1 MNTQTKQTGV
11 TIVEL
16 MIALVI
22 GSIIMVGVGT
32 VYSSTKRSYKTQ
44 EEFSRLQENGR
55 FAMNYIARFV
65 RGAGYSGCASGLDS
79 SAFTNDLNNP
89 DNLEWNFSTGIEG
102 YEAADTGPGQV
113 LGSALTAYPDVAPT
127 TDADEWTIAGGAT
140 SPDLPTQMLGT
151 TDSVVPNSDVL
162 VSRTA
167 DGSGVEI
174 TQNNSGAQ
182 VFLQCTGTD
191 ANGCGS
197 GNPSYSGLCDGDILM
212 ISDCKKSI
220 AFQATNVQQTGS
232 GSGCEV
238 NVAHS
243 AGSSPGNAVT
253 SWGGANPGPER
264 AFTTGDEIM
273 KVSTKVFYVGK
284 GTNGPALFLKQ
295 GNAAGQELV
304 EGVETLQVLYGED
317 TDAQADNLPNRYV
330 AADKV
335 VDFSNVVAVR
345 ISILLRSLKELPHR
359 SDTTRTFLLGG
370 TTAASAASIT
380 APTDKRM
387 RRVMSMTI
395 KLRNRAFS
403 L

>member
-1 MNTQTKQTGV
+1 MIMNTQSKQTGV
-11 TIVEL
+11 TIIEL

-22 GSIIMVGVGT
+22 GSVIMVGVGT
-32 VYSSTKRSYKTQ
+32 VYSSSKRSYKTQ

-65 RGAGYSGCASGLDS
+65 RGAGFSGCASGLDS
-79 SAFTNDLNNP
+79 SSFTNDLNTPNT
-89 DNLEWNFSTGIEG
+89 LEWNFSTGIEG
-102 YEAADTGPGQV
+102 YEASGTGPGQV
-113 LGSALTAYPDVAPT
+113 LGSALAEYPDASST
-127 TDADEWTIAGGAT
+127 ASNWTIGGGAT
-140 SPDLPTQMLGT
+140 VPLPLATGSA
-151 TDSVVPNSDVL
+151 DSVVPHSDVL
-162 VSRTA
+162 VSRSA
-167 DGSGVEI
+167 DGAGVEI
-174 TQNNSGAQ
+174 SKNNSGAQ
-182 VFLQCTGTD
+182 LFLNCTGVD
-191 ANGCGS
+191 PDGCGS
-197 GNPSYSGLCDGDILM
+197 GSPSYSGLCDGDILLV
-212 ISDCKKSI
+212 SDCKKSI
-220 AFQATNVQQTGS
+220 AFQGTNIQTTGS
-232 GSGCEV
+232 GASCEV
-238 NVAHS
+238 NVAHA
-243 AGSSPGNAVT
+243 AGGGPGNAVT

-264 AFTTGDEIM
+264 LFKKGDEM
-273 KVSTKVFYVGK
+273 LKVSTKVFYVGK

-295 GNAAGQELV
+295 GNSAGQELV

-317 TDAQADNLPNRYV
+317 TDAAPDNVPNRYV

-359 SDTTRTFLLGG
+359 DNTTNTFLLGG